1 MQRALSNW
9 AGLLALA
16 ASLASGPAHAVDEQ
30 ELKAAIVFN
39 LLLFVDWPVD
49 ALAPGGSL
57 VMCVSPTNELAVP
70 LKALQGRTV
79 RDQRLD
85 VRELAPGVARNA
97 CHALY
102 LDPADVQV
110 PAPAR
115 PAASSASATLVICDD
130 VDMPP
135 ASAAIVL
142 RHVGGRIGF
151 DVQFEA
157 ARKAHL
163 VLSSKLLRLARH
175 VSER

>member
-1 MQRALSNW
+1 MQTALSHW
-9 AGLLALA
+9 AGLLALV

-39 LLLFVDWPVD
+39 LLLFVDWPAG
-49 ALAPGGSL
+49 ALAPGASL

-70 LKALQGRTV
+70 LKALQGRSV

-85 VRELAPGVARNA
+85 VREVAPGASRNA

-102 LDPADVQV
+102 LDPADVQL
-110 PAPAR
+110 PAPAGG
-115 PAASSASATLVICDD
+115 AASSATLVICDD
-130 VDMPP
+130 VDRPP
-135 ASAAIVL
+135 ASAAVVL

-157 ARKAHL
+157 ARKSHQ